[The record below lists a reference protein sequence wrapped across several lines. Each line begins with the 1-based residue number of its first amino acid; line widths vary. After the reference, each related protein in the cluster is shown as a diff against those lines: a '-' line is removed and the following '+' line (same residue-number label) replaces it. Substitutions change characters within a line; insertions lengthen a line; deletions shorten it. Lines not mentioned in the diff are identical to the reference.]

1 MIDADTTTTIDRLP
15 TGAETVAWDLTD
27 LYAGMDDPQLMADL
41 DAADAEADA
50 LDSAYRGRIAALD
63 AHEAAAMIARYE
75 ALVERAEEA
84 IKADDVDVN
93 AMMKGK
99 FTLRDMYTQL
109 EALNKM
115 GPLKQIMGMLPMGSM
130 QLPDGVYDVTST
142 KMVRYRII
150 MDSMTPGE
158 LDDPSLISSSRTFLN
173 TSFSRGS
180 PAIPLTRSACL
191 PESFMPIM
199 VATKGKTSSA

>member
-1 MIDADTTTTIDRLP
+1 VIITKMDGTAKGGGALSAV
-15 TGAETVAWDLTD
+15 AETKSGIVFIGSGETVEDLERFNPDGFISRLLGMGD
-27 LYAGMDDPQLMADL
+27 LK
-41 DAADAEADA
+41 A
-50 LDSAYRGRIAALD
+50 LA
-63 AHEAAAMIARYE
+63 
-75 ALVERAEEA
+75 ERAEEA

-115 GPLKQIMGMLPMGSM
+115 GPLKQIMGMLPMGNM

-158 LDDPSLISSSRTFLN
+158 LDDPSLISSSRMQRIARGAGASPDEVRELLKYYKMMQRTLKGLRGGGGGKFNMQRLMKR
-173 TSFSRGS
+173 FSG
-180 PAIPLTRSACL
+180 LQ
-191 PESFMPIM
+191 
-199 VATKGKTSSA
+199 